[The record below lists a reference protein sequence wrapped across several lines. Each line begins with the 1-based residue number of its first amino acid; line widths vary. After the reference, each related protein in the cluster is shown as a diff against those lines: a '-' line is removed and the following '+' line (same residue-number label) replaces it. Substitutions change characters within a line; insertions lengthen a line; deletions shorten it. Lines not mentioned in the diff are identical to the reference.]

1 MESAKNLNDV
11 QFFCACAAFRNITV
25 DDIARLLDDSAIR
38 DLLWLVRKY
47 GGVMRSGGAIV
58 DYTEIDGVP
67 SIEARR
73 RAAHLARSL
82 GIDPADTNIL
92 PPGVVCAGL
101 SDIHVAALSLRTS
114 ECIK

>member
-11 QFFCACAAFRNITV
+11 QFFRVCAALRRIAV
-25 DDIARLLDDSAIR
+25 D
-38 DLLWLVRKY
+38 
-47 GGVMRSGGAIV
+47 
-58 DYTEIDGVP
+58 DGVP
-67 SIEARR
+67 SVEARR

-82 GIDPADTNIL
+82 GIDTDANIL